1 MWRNMTRRHSRARKH
16 ILFWSIPV
24 LTTGLLLFTIW
35 FGGDY
40 VLGKARPFLE
50 KVLSIVEIYE

>member
-1 MWRNMTRRHSRARKH
+1 MTRRHSRTRKH

-24 LTTGLLLFTIW
+24 LTTGLLLFGIW
-35 FGGDY
+35 FGGGY
-40 VLGKARPFLE
+40 IWEKARPVLE